1 MGCSGHKEKKLPAMT
16 PENTLKI
23 LCLGVGGCGKTT
35 FVKQMKIIHGVGW
48 DSVELQNF
56 VKVIRGNY
64 INGMQ
69 DALEIGKKLG
79 MSLQGPHSEEAAKQL
94 SSMRARTVD
103 LGTDQIE
110 LLKQLWSDPAI
121 QDVIMNHNEMLTVTH
136 FAYFWQHLDRIT
148 QPEYAPT
155 DEDILRARMRT
166 AGANSCA
173 VYIDKNYFEFFD
185 VGGQKPERAKWEGV
199 LQEHNFA
206 ALIYFVAADEFD
218 VDDEEKDFDRTK
230 MEISRF
236 IFSEI
241 VNSNIVPED
250 VPVILFLN
258 REDLFEQ
265 RMMDPLGYTAF
276 KETFPEYEGPQDK
289 QKGLEYIRNFFLA
302 VVKDRNKPT
311 NPIKCHYTCALDRDS
326 LVMVWR
332 TVREFLLTQ
341 ALHDI
346 GLV

>member
-1 MGCSGHKEKKLPAMT
+1 MGL
-16 PENTLKI
+16 
-23 LCLGVGGCGKTT
+23 
-35 FVKQMKIIHGVGW
+35 
-48 DSVELQNF
+48 
-56 VKVIRGNY
+56 
-64 INGMQ
+64 
-69 DALEIGKKLG
+69 
-79 MSLQGPHSEEAAKQL
+79 SLQSSSTEEAAKQL
-94 SSMRARTVD
+94 SSMRARTVE
-103 LGTDQIE
+103 LGNDQLE
-110 LLKQLWSDPAI
+110 LLKELWSDPTVQNVI
-121 QDVIMNHNEMLTVTH
+121 QNHNEMLTVTH
-136 FAYFWQHLDRIT
+136 FAYFWQHLDRII
-148 QPEYAPT
+148 QADYMPT

-241 VNSNIVPED
+241 VNSNIVHED

-258 REDLFEQ
+258 REDLFIQ
-265 RMMDPLGYTAF
+265 RLADPAGFRAF
-276 KETFPEYEGPQDK
+276 QETFPEYEGPNDK
-289 QKGLEYIRNFFLA
+289 QKALEYIRNFFLA
-302 VVKDRNKPT
+302 VVKDRNKPA

-326 LVMVWR
+326 LVVVWR

-341 ALHDI
+341 ALQDI